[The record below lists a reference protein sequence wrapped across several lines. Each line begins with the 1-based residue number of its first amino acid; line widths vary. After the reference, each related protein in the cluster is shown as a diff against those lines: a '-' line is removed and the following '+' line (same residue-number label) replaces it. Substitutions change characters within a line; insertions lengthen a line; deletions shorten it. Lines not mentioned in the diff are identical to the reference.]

1 MGVEVVLV
9 AGPAQH
15 DVAEEIWRALPG
27 TVLVRHNLRDL
38 AEGVVRR
45 WVDGELTVL
54 ELAHG
59 CVSCTL
65 RLDLLPLL
73 ERLGGWVVVDL
84 DPALEPEAVCFALR
98 EIDVRVAAVVAVV
111 DRENWLAD
119 AVGGDALAERGLAA
133 AADDDRTVAQ
143 VVVGQAEFADALVLT
158 GAGRDAGQDAVLD
171 SVLDRLNPRAPRQDR
186 AGMDVTAL
194 LSAIPGDARRGRFDD
209 GFGTLLHGQ
218 PPLEPVRGVSVVH
231 FTERRPFHPA
241 RLHDAIDVLLD
252 GVVRTRGRVWLASQ
266 PDTALWLESAG
277 GGLSVGDLGPWLA
290 AVEDWSDV
298 PEDRRAMASATWHPR
313 YGDRSQEL
321 VVITATASPEEITSA
336 LRDALVTDEEL
347 ELADQLEF
355 VDPFAERHDA
365 AEGS

>member
-9 AGPAQH
+9 AGLTRH
-15 DVAEEIWRALPG
+15 DVAEEVWRALPG
-27 TVLVRHNLRDL
+27 TVLVRHDLRDL
-38 AEGVVRR
+38 AGGVVRR

-73 ERLGGWVVVDL
+73 ERLGGQVVVDL
-84 DPALEPEAVCFALR
+84 DPALEPEAVCFALK

-119 AVGGDALAERGLAA
+119 AVGGETMAERGLAA
-133 AADDDRTVAQ
+133 AAEDDRTVAQ

-158 GAGRDAGQDAVLD
+158 GAGGDAVLD
-171 SVLDRLNPRAPRQDR
+171 SVLDRLNPRAPRRDR
-186 AGMDVTAL
+186 AGLDVTAL
-194 LSAIPGDARRGRFDD
+194 LAAIPDDARRGRFDD
-209 GFGTLLHGQ
+209 GFGTLLQGQ
-218 PPLEPVRGVSVVH
+218 PPLEAVQGVSVVH

-241 RLHDAIDVLLD
+241 RLHHAIDVLLD

-277 GGLSVGDLGPWLA
+277 AGLSVGNLGSWLA
-290 AVEDWSDV
+290 AVQDWSDV
-298 PEDRRAMASATWHPR
+298 PEDRRAMASATWHPQ

-355 VDPFAERHDA
+355 VDPFAEWHD
-365 AEGS
+365 EMEES